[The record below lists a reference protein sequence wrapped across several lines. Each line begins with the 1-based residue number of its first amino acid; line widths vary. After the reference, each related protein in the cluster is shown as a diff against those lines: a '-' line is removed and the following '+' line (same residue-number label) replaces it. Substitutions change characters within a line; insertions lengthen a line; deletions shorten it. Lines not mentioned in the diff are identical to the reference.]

1 MIEVSSPELKIAH
14 RQLKMTAVYQR
25 DSRNFS
31 AYQQACEATMRKH
44 NKILSEAEDQL
55 AFGHHLTHVSRA
67 RDNLRQVIPACD
79 LLELLEA
86 KIRRLGGA
94 GPKGVSA
101 WGA

>member
-1 MIEVSSPELKIAH
+1 
-14 RQLKMTAVYQR
+14 
-25 DSRNFS
+25 
-31 AYQQACEATMRKH
+31 MRKH

-86 KIRRLGGA
+86 KIKRLGGG
-94 GPKGVSA
+94 GPRGVSV